1 MVQLPENCCKNED
14 LAAIEN
20 SLIAEM
26 EAYRQKLQQYEQ
38 IFTRAT
44 QQEYPLGEVKRNE
57 LRQEQQNL
65 SLKNEDIVPIETR
78 ITAEIEA
85 YLQKIQQYEQ
95 VFIRATQQQYPL
107 STIQRI
113 CFTIRRT
120 KSM

>member
-1 MVQLPENCCKNED
+1 
-14 LAAIEN
+14 
-20 SLIAEM
+20 M